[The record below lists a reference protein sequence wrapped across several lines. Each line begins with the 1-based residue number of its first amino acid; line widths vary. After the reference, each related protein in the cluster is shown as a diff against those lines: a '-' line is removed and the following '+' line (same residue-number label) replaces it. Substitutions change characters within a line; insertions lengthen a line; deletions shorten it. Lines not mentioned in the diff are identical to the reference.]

1 MGIDVDLKDLLQRSP
16 PPPPTHV
23 SLEGPELP
31 SDSKRTRRHH
41 RTNLL
46 SGWHKGK
53 VRGQI
58 SATTW
63 KCFLMVMSSHTC
75 LHPSRRNAGP
85 RRVTV
90 VRCESRGAPTLTQ
103 TLRRGGSG
111 IRPRWSPEAPRR
123 NSGALQ
129 GSPELLDWFSRLL
142 WKCSLNKRE
151 KQRKNTYLQIYLKI
165 YVF

>member
-1 MGIDVDLKDLLQRSP
+1 MGNQRGLERP
-16 PPPPTHV
+16 APEIPPPPTHV

-31 SDSKRTRRHH
+31 SGSKRTRRHH

-58 SATTW
+58 SAMTW
-63 KCFLMVMSSHTC
+63 KCFLMVMSSYTC

-90 VRCESRGAPTLTQ
+90 VRCESQ
-103 TLRRGGSG
+103 VFGGNILG
-111 IRPRWSPEAPRR
+111 
-123 NSGALQ
+123 
-129 GSPELLDWFSRLL
+129 
-142 WKCSLNKRE
+142 
-151 KQRKNTYLQIYLKI
+151 
-165 YVF
+165 